1 MRRRL
6 QPDAHRLLAYCNPRY
21 IVCERPRQVVF
32 AHRILVPDGARQ
44 QAYLGRRDRLGRLE
58 VETGMVVPCK
68 AKLKC
73 LSQGVMRCDRRT
85 GVKMVLYVV

>member
-68 AKLKC
+68 AKVLV
-73 LSQGVMRCDRRT
+73 SRGDAMR
-85 GVKMVLYVV
+85 